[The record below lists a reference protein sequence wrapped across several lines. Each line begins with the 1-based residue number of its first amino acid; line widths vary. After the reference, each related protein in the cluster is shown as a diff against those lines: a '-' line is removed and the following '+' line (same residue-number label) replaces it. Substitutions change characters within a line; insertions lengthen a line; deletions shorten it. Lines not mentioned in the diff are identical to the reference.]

1 MKTILAKDLFKAQLK
16 TSFAQALVN
25 DDDMDV
31 LSFLRMFSAPEKPIV
46 ASKLP
51 YFVLEDPDLNSA
63 TDINDVSN
71 IASIKGDN
79 NPYEF
84 TLYDDEGG
92 RTNYQFS
99 VYRFEFKPA
108 VKEINDSVVNVKG
121 RSISLAGSEIQS
133 LLMQGKADKFVA
145 GVIKKDNLSE
155 KFNYDMIGLNS
166 PEAKKAFKDEFSDKT
181 NSVQFENQV
190 DQVRGDFQKY
200 VSDLSKAVDKY
211 NNDIVQKIQAKAPPP
226 SAGAAGAAPPI
237 APPPAPMPI

>member
-71 IASIKGDN
+71 IVSIKGDN

-133 LLMQGKADKFVA
+133 FLIHQKQKKHLKMNL
-145 GVIKKDNLSE
+145 VIKQIQYNLKIKWTKCVE
-155 KFNYDMIGLNS
+155 I
-166 PEAKKAFKDEFSDKT
+166 FK
-181 NSVQFENQV
+181 NMYPIY
-190 DQVRGDFQKY
+190 QK
-200 VSDLSKAVDKY
+200 
-211 NNDIVQKIQAKAPPP
+211 Q
-226 SAGAAGAAPPI
+226 
-237 APPPAPMPI
+237 